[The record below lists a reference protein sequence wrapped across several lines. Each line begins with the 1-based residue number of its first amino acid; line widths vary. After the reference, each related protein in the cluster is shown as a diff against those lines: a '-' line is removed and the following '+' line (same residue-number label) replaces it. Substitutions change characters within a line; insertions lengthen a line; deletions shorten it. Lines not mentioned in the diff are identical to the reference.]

1 MKIELIDIDKII
13 PYNKN
18 PRYNEDAIDYV
29 RQSIEDY
36 GYLNPI
42 LINKD
47 NIIISG
53 HTRYEALKDL
63 NKKQIE
69 VIRIVDLT
77 PELEKA
83 FRIADNKV
91 AEFSYWD
98 NAKLQKELS
107 QVIDNTLKYYDFEY
121 NNLDEV
127 EINEDDYIS
136 DIDQHKK
143 ELICPYCGEKIE

>member
-18 PRYNEDAIDYV
+18 PRYNEDAIQYV

-69 VIRIVDLT
+69 VIRIADLT

-127 EINEDDYIS
+127 DINEDDYIS